1 MNQHPQAHASAALTV
16 CSRCLYDSTIRNITF
31 DAAGVCS
38 YCRLTED
45 LERQYPAGEQG
56 TAALRAIA
64 DKIRKEGRGKRYDVI
79 VGVSGGCDSSYLL
92 HLAVA
97 LGLRPLAVHFDNT
110 WNSTI
115 AQENIER
122 VVTKLGVD
130 LHTHVV
136 DGREYND
143 ILRAFMLSCVPDI
156 ETPTDIGLA
165 GTMYR
170 ACVKHGVRYQWNGHN
185 FRTEGVSP
193 LGWIYMDG
201 RYIRSVVKAHGNY
214 ADHRMRT
221 FPNMTLTDMLHW
233 MAARRIKQIRPLWH
247 LDLNKEA
254 IKRMLAAEYGWQ
266 WYGGH
271 HLENR
276 FTAFYHSYFLPRRF
290 GIDGRKLG
298 HCALVRGGQL
308 SREEAAAQLAVPAE
322 HDPAILKLVK
332 QRLRFTD
339 AEFER
344 VMTQPRKSFR
354 DYKTYKRTFERLR
367 PLFWLLSR
375 YDLVPKSFYLK
386 YTAKDGL

>member
-1 MNQHPQAHASAALTV
+1 MNPHPQSEVTTPTV
-16 CSRCLYDSTIRNITF
+16 CSRCLYDSTIRNIAF
-31 DAAGVCS
+31 DADGVCS
-38 YCRLTED
+38 YCRMTED

-56 TAALRAIA
+56 QAALDAICN
-64 DKIRKEGRGKRYDVI
+64 KIRHEGRGKPYDVV

-92 HLAVA
+92 HLAVQQ
-97 LGLRPLAVHFDNT
+97 GLRPLAVHFDNT

-122 VVTKLGVD
+122 VVKKLGVD
-130 LHTHVV
+130 YETHVV
-136 DGREYND
+136 DNREYND
-143 ILRAFMLSCVPDI
+143 ILRAFMLSGVPDI

-170 ACVKHGVRYQWNGHN
+170 ACVKYGVRYQWNGHN

-214 ADHRMRT
+214 GQHRMRT
-221 FPNMTLTDMLHW
+221 FPNMSLFDMLHW

-254 IKRMLAAEYGWQ
+254 IKRMLAREYGWQ

-276 FTAFYHSYFLPRRF
+276 FTAFYHSYFLPKRF

-298 HCALVRGGQL
+298 HCALVRGGQIT
-308 SREEAAAQLAVPAE
+308 REEAAQQLAVPAE
-322 HDPAILKLVK
+322 LDPAVLKLVK
-332 QRLRFTD
+332 QRLKFSD
-339 AEFER
+339 AEFDA
-344 VMTQPRKSFR
+344 VMTQPRKTFR
-354 DYKTYKRTFERLR
+354 DFKTYKQTFERLR

-375 YDLVPKSFYLK
+375 YDLVPKSFYIK